1 MTEQIER
8 LEEAAERAD
17 AARSE
22 RTGYDARAAQ
32 ERWQAFWEEN
42 RTFVPADDGSAE
54 RRYVLDMF
62 PYPSGDLHMGH
73 AEAFVM
79 GDVVARYLKLQRL
92 RRTPPDRLGLLR
104 TACRECRDRAQ
115 RAPGRVDVRQHRD
128 PGDVV
133 PALRTELRLVSSAAY
148 LGSGVLP
155 LDAVA
160 VPALPGTRPGLPEG
174 QLRQLVPAGP
184 DGAGQRA
191 GDRRAVRTLRL
202 SGHQAAAD
210 PVVLQ
215 DHRVRPAAAGR
226 HG

>member
-8 LEEAAERAD
+8 VERLPSG
-17 AARSE
+17 RSRATRE

-32 ERWQAFWEEN
+32 ERWQAFWEADK
-42 RTFVPADDGSAE
+42 TFVPADDGSAE

-79 GDVVARYLKLQRL
+79 GDVVARYLKLKGYDVLHPIGWDSFGLPAENAAIERNAHPAEWTYANIETQATSF
-92 RRTPPDRLGLLR
+92 RRYG
-104 TACRECRDRAQ
+104 
-115 RAPGRVDVRQHRD
+115 
-128 PGDVV
+128 
-133 PALRTELRLVSSAAY
+133 TELRLVSSAAH
-148 LGSGVLP
+148 LRSGVLP
-155 LDAVA
+155 LDPVA
-160 VPALPGTRPGLPEG
+160 VPAIPGARPGLPQGE
-174 QLRQLVPAGP
+174 LCQLVPQGP
-184 DGAGQRA
+184 DGAGERA
-191 GDRRAVRTLRL
+191 GDRRVVRALRL
-202 SGHQAAAD
+202 GGDQATAD